1 MLGLILRTICIV
13 GAGYVG
19 LVTGT
24 CFAEL
29 GNHVICVD
37 SDQTK
42 VDALRRGVVPFF
54 EPGLE
59 ELVNRN
65 INSGRLR
72 FESSIHTALRDAQVI
87 FIAVGTPMGD
97 DGHADLSYVR
107 SAAREIAHALVAPL
121 IVVNKSTVPVETGD
135 LVASIIREQQSTAF
149 DVHVVSNPE
158 FLREGSAIADFMKPD
173 RIVLGVDNPEAE
185 AVMRDLYAPLEAK
198 IIATDVRTAEM
209 IKYAANCFLATKISF
224 INEIA
229 EICEN
234 VGADIKDVVAGI
246 GSDERIGTSFL
257 NAGLGFGGSCFP
269 KDVMALSKIAESRRI
284 PARILESV
292 LAVNRDQ
299 VTNIVT
305 KIGVRLGGIDGK
317 RLAVLGLSFKPNTD
331 DLRESQ
337 AMNLIRA
344 LSDGGA
350 TIVAHDPV
358 AIEKAR
364 IELANIG
371 NVTFVPSLYECVNDA
386 DSMILATE
394 WNEYRQVDFDV
405 IRKLMRGDLIV
416 DTRNVYDPSKLGE
429 LGFRYIGV
437 GRKGYV
443 APVVRETVIARS

>member
-1 MLGLILRTICIV
+1 MRQISIV

-29 GNHVICVD
+29 GNHVVCVD
-37 SDQTK
+37 SDATK
-42 VDALRRGVVPFF
+42 VEALRRGVVPFF
-54 EPGLE
+54 GPGLE

-65 INSGRLR
+65 INAGRLT
-72 FESSIHTALRDAQVI
+72 FETSIRASLRDASVI
-87 FIAVGTPMGD
+87 FIAVGTPMGE
-97 DGHADLSYVR
+97 DGHADLSYVKQ
-107 SAAREIAHALVAPL
+107 AALDIAQSLAAPI

-135 LVASIIREQQSTAF
+135 LVATIIREHQVSKH
-149 DVHVVSNPE
+149 DVRVVSNPE
-158 FLREGSAIADFMKPD
+158 FLREGSAIVDFMKPD
-173 RIVLGVDNPEAE
+173 RIVLGVDNHDAE
-185 AVMRDLYAPLEAK
+185 AIMRDLYAPLEAK

-229 EICEN
+229 AICED

-246 GSDERIGTSFL
+246 GSDERIGPSFL

-269 KDVMALSKIAESRRI
+269 KDVMALSKIAESRNI

-299 VTNIVT
+299 IVNVIA
-305 KIGVRLGGIDGK
+305 KIDRFLGGITGK

-337 AMNLIRA
+337 AMSLVRE
-344 LSDGGA
+344 LSKRGA

-358 AIEKAR
+358 ALEKAR
-364 IELANIG
+364 LELVDAD
-371 NVTFVPSLYECVNDA
+371 NVTLVRSAYETVNDA
-386 DSMILATE
+386 DAMVLATE

-405 IRKLMRGDLIV
+405 IRKLMKGDLIV
-416 DTRNVYDPSKLGE
+416 DTRNIYDAGKLMDMG
-429 LGFRYIGV
+429 LRYVGI
-437 GRKGYV
+437 GRKNHV
-443 APVVRETVIARS
+443 ESFERDSAIALG

>member
-1 MLGLILRTICIV
+1 LRQISIV

-29 GNHVICVD
+29 GNHVVCVD
-37 SDQTK
+37 IDIAK
-42 VDALRRGVVPFF
+42 VEALRRGVVPFF

-65 INSGRLR
+65 INSGRLT
-72 FESSIHTALRDAQVI
+72 FETSIHASLRDATVI

-97 DGHADLSYVR
+97 DGHADLSYVKR
-107 SAAREIAHALVAPL
+107 AALDIAQSLVGP
-121 IVVNKSTVPVETGD
+121 IVVVNKSTVPVETGD
-135 LVASIIREQQSTAF
+135 LVATIIREHKISKH

-158 FLREGSAIADFMKPD
+158 FLREGSAIVDFMKPN
-173 RIVLGVDNPEAE
+173 RIVLGVDNPDAE
-185 AVMRDLYAPLEAK
+185 AVMRDLYAPLEAT

-229 EICEN
+229 AICGD

-246 GSDERIGTSFL
+246 GSDERIGPSFL

-269 KDVMALSKIAESRRI
+269 KDVMALSKIAESRKI

-299 VTNIVT
+299 IANVVA
-305 KIGVRLGGIDGK
+305 KIDRLLGAVAGK

-337 AMNLIRA
+337 AMNLVRT
-344 LSDGGA
+344 LSSLGA

-358 AIEKAR
+358 ALEKAR
-364 IELANIG
+364 LELVDVD
-371 NVTFVPSLYECVNDA
+371 NVTLVSSAYEAVEDA
-386 DSMILATE
+386 DGMVLATE
-394 WNEYRQVDFDV
+394 WSEYRQVDFAV
-405 IRKLMRGDLIV
+405 IRKLMRGDLVV
-416 DTRNVYDPSKLGE
+416 DTRNIYDPVKLKDVG
-429 LGFRYIGV
+429 LRYVGI
-437 GRKGYV
+437 GRKEHVESLDRESAV
-443 APVVRETVIARS
+443 ASGSRA

>member
-1 MLGLILRTICIV
+1 MRQISIV

-29 GNHVICVD
+29 GNHVVCVD
-37 SDQTK
+37 SDATK
-42 VDALRRGVVPFF
+42 VEALRRGVVPFF

-65 INSGRLR
+65 INAGRLT
-72 FESSIHTALRDAQVI
+72 FETSIRASLRDASVI
-87 FIAVGTPMGD
+87 FIAVGTPMGE
-97 DGHADLSYVR
+97 DGHADLSYVKQ
-107 SAAREIAHALVAPL
+107 AALDIAQSLAAPI

-135 LVASIIREQQSTAF
+135 LVATIIREHQVSKH
-149 DVHVVSNPE
+149 DVRVVSNPE
-158 FLREGSAIADFMKPD
+158 FLREGSAIVDFMKPD
-173 RIVLGVDNPEAE
+173 RIVLGVDNHDAE
-185 AVMRDLYAPLEAK
+185 AIMRDLYAPLEAK

-229 EICEN
+229 AICED

-246 GSDERIGTSFL
+246 GSDERIGPSFL

-269 KDVMALSKIAESRRI
+269 KDVMALSKIAESRNI

-299 VTNIVT
+299 IVNVIA
-305 KIGVRLGGIDGK
+305 KIDRFLGGITGK

-337 AMNLIRA
+337 AMSLVRE
-344 LSDGGA
+344 LSKRGA

-358 AIEKAR
+358 ALEKAR
-364 IELANIG
+364 LELVDAD
-371 NVTFVPSLYECVNDA
+371 NVTLVRSAYETVNDA
-386 DSMILATE
+386 DAMVLATE

-405 IRKLMRGDLIV
+405 IRKLMKGDLIV
-416 DTRNVYDPSKLGE
+416 DTRNIYDAGKLMDMG
-429 LGFRYIGV
+429 LRYVGI
-437 GRKGYV
+437 GRKNHV
-443 APVVRETVIARS
+443 ESFERDSAIALG

>member
-1 MLGLILRTICIV
+1 MLQISIV

-29 GNHVICVD
+29 GNHVVCVD
-37 SDQTK
+37 SDATK
-42 VDALRRGVVPFF
+42 IDALRRGVVPFF

-65 INSGRLR
+65 INSGRLT
-72 FESSIHTALRDAQVI
+72 FETSIRASLRDASVI

-97 DGHADLSYVR
+97 DGHADLSYVKQ
-107 SAAREIAHALVAPL
+107 AALDIAQSLVAPI
-121 IVVNKSTVPVETGD
+121 IVVNKSTVPVETGN
-135 LVASIIREQQSTAF
+135 LVATIIREHQTSKHEI
-149 DVHVVSNPE
+149 HVVSNPE
-158 FLREGSAIADFMKPD
+158 FLREGSAILDFMKPD
-173 RIVLGVDNPEAE
+173 RIVLGVDNPDAE
-185 AVMRDLYAPLEAK
+185 AIMRDLYAPLEAK

-229 EICEN
+229 AICED

-246 GSDERIGTSFL
+246 GSDERIGPSFL

-269 KDVMALSKIAESRRI
+269 KDVMALAKIAESRNI

-299 VTNIVT
+299 IAKVVS
-305 KIGVRLGGIDGK
+305 KIDRHLGGISGK
-317 RLAVLGLSFKPNTD
+317 RLAMLGLSFKPNTD

-337 AMNLIRA
+337 AMNLVRA
-344 LSDGGA
+344 LSALGA

-358 AIEKAR
+358 AMEKAR
-364 IELANIG
+364 LELVDVD
-371 NVTFVPSLYECVNDA
+371 NVTLVPSAYETVNNADA
-386 DSMILATE
+386 LILATE

-405 IRKLMRGDLIV
+405 IRKLMKGDLVV
-416 DTRNVYDPSKLGE
+416 DTRNIYDPAKLMD
-429 LGFRYIGV
+429 LGLRYVGI
-437 GRKGYV
+437 GRKTHV
-443 APVVRETVIARS
+443 KSFERESAIARG

>member
-1 MLGLILRTICIV
+1 MFFGVHLRQISIV

-29 GNHVICVD
+29 GNSVVCVD
-37 SDQTK
+37 SDATK
-42 VDALRRGVVPFF
+42 VEALRRGVVPFF

-65 INSGRLR
+65 IHSGRLT
-72 FESSIHTALRDAQVI
+72 FETSIRAALRDASVI

-97 DGHADLSYVR
+97 DGHADLSYVKQ
-107 SAAREIAHALVAPL
+107 AALDIAQSLVAPI

-135 LVASIIREQQSTAF
+135 LVATIIREHQTTKHV
-149 DVHVVSNPE
+149 VHVVSNPE

-173 RIVLGVDNPEAE
+173 RIVLGVDNPDAE
-185 AVMRDLYAPLEAK
+185 AIMRDLYAPLEAK
-198 IIATDVRTAEM
+198 IIATDIRTAEM

-229 EICEN
+229 AICED

-246 GSDERIGTSFL
+246 GSDGRIGPSFL

-269 KDVMALSKIAESRRI
+269 KDVMALSKIAESRQI

-299 VTNIVT
+299 ISMVVS
-305 KIGVRLGGIDGK
+305 KIDRLLGGISGK
-317 RLAVLGLSFKPNTD
+317 RLAILGLSFKPNTD
-331 DLRESQ
+331 DLRDSQ
-337 AMNLIRA
+337 AMNLVRA
-344 LSDGGA
+344 LALLGA

-364 IELANIG
+364 LELVDIDKI
-371 NVTFVPSLYECVNDA
+371 TFVPSAYETVNDA
-386 DSMILATE
+386 DAMVLATE

-416 DTRNVYDPSKLGE
+416 DTRNIYDPVKLVE
-429 LGFRYIGV
+429 SGFRYLGI
-437 GRKGYV
+437 GRKHQV
-443 APVVRETVIARS
+443 PVERNAALVR